1 MEPVIP
7 TPDDMKRQ
15 KKLMRKLRVL
25 EDIDPSTKHP
35 TPRQQEKIDK
45 TIRKIIKET
54 DGLINGPVH

>member
-1 MEPVIP
+1 MDSVIQ

-25 EDIDPSTKHP
+25 EDVDPSTKHP
-35 TPRQQEKIDK
+35 TQGQQMKIDK
-45 TIRKIIKET
+45 AIQKIIKET